1 MAVTNQDGANLTGQT
16 IKSFDEFDDEGTK
29 PTTKSKYTHEGT
41 GDQAWTL
48 NDIESEDIP
57 LYNYGIRWR
66 RYGEYR
72 SLSKRAFKY
81 ICALIRFIC
90 LTVKVIHLPIRSC
103 NAWRNW

>member
-1 MAVTNQDGANLTGQT
+1 MAVTNQEGANLTGQT

-29 PTTKSKYTHEGT
+29 PTAKSKDTHEGT
-41 GDQAWTL
+41 GDQAWAL

-72 SLSKRAFKY
+72 CLNEYSSTFECSSGSSAKRHNPSSY
-81 ICALIRFIC
+81 
-90 LTVKVIHLPIRSC
+90 
-103 NAWRNW
+103 